1 MPTIH
6 PPWEGLELDDPF
18 PDIVVNPYQYAPK
31 NLRTKVMEMFPNA
44 LGVGLLPYGVLSILF
59 CTNEEVDEALA
70 GPRPETIGGML
81 CHFDGLEIERL

>member
-6 PPWEGLELDDPF
+6 PPREGLTLDDPF
-18 PDIVVNPYQYAPK
+18 PGVVVNPYQYAPMD
-31 NLRTKVMEMFPNA
+31 LRTKVMEMFPNA

-59 CTNEEVDEALA
+59 CTNEEVYEALA